1 MHALVLGSSGWIG
14 SKLATRVGDLSNSPI
29 SSMTSRSEFNS
40 WIGLQNADTYINCI
54 GKTHGTESDM
64 EWANIGVV
72 EALLKHAKKT
82 GARVITLGSASEY
95 GDIQVPEIDED
106 LDPNPIS
113 IYGKQKLAANQMI
126 NDFVSQGGSGAATRI
141 FNVLGPRQSN
151 ATAIGQI
158 IARMQELKPG
168 DVIEVANYDVV
179 RDYISI
185 DFVVE
190 VISKLATENFSG
202 TINIGSGKPVILG
215 DLLRE
220 IGILLETSVVSGNL
234 DKDRISIAVAST
246 KRLKGLGFSI
256 ENCTLQELA
265 LIATRN

>member
-1 MHALVLGSSGWIG
+1 MSTLVLGSSGWIG
-14 SKLATRVGDLSNSPI
+14 SRLANRFGEQSETPI
-29 SSMTSRSEFNS
+29 SSMTGRSEFNN
-40 WIGLQNADTYINCI
+40 WISLQNDDTYINCI

-72 EALLKHAKKT
+72 ESLLNHSKKT
-82 GARVITLGSASEY
+82 GARVINLGSASEY
-95 GDIQVPEIDED
+95 GNTQVQEIDEE

-141 FNVLGPRQSN
+141 FNVLGPRQSA

-158 IARMQELKPG
+158 ITRMRELKPG
-168 DVIEVANYDVV
+168 DEIEVANYDVV

-190 VISKLATENFSG
+190 VVSKLATENFSG

-220 IGILLETSVVSGNL
+220 IGILLEASVVSGNL
-234 DKDRISIAVAST
+234 DEDRISVAVAST

-265 LIATRN
+265 LIATKN